1 MALGGSCQ
9 APSGHLVLK
18 MVTTMLCFHS
28 DGTVPREKRSSNK
41 FSKAACHH
49 GDKTLKSEYG
59 KPLSPT
65 IELHTSGQAQWSSAD
80 VNGAPEAPST
90 GAHAGNSFE
99 AAHGCFKR
107 ESSNGVR
114 RLRSS
119 IYEMLAP
126 VCQRISLGGSWPADA
141 ISLVTSGVHLTKVC
155 PNSRSACTRIRT

>member
-107 ESSNGVR
+107 ESSNELEDCAPAFMKCWRQCANASRWEEAGQRTQLVWS
-114 RLRSS
+114 RL
-119 IYEMLAP
+119 E
-126 VCQRISLGGSWPADA
+126 
-141 ISLVTSGVHLTKVC
+141 
-155 PNSRSACTRIRT
+155 CT